1 MTGEMLKPLEG
12 RPYLKSWQER
22 MAEPVKVKPK
32 PHKKG
37 KKAKRARA

>member
-22 MAEPVKVKPK
+22 MAEPKPAKPAKVKR
-32 PHKKG
+32 KKG
-37 KKAKRARA
+37 KVARK